1 LNDLRAPPDNLQPT
15 EILSNYALR
24 DLYFFAKYILGYWWL
39 TDPVHLEFADEIQRD
54 INLSLFLLPRGHC
67 KTILFTIADS
77 IRQYLLHPTEP
88 IAIVCDALK
97 RSVKK
102 TRAIKWHF
110 ESNPTLL
117 GLYRELYRNP
127 KKESPKWTDE
137 EMVLPGHDGRQ
148 EPSIMATSVENQPI
162 GLHFPRIKGD
172 DLVTPEGVTTRDQM
186 DKLKTG
192 YGLLRSSILQV
203 GGNIQIAGTIYD
215 DGDLHC
221 EMERS
226 GAYRTY
232 KRPTP
237 YDPESGAY
245 VPPDSLK
252 PKVALW
258 PAQFSIKRLLEIK
271 SDPLVGEYTY
281 SCQYGLDPA
290 PEDKSAFYQL
300 SWFGRYSPAMLR
312 EWISERIQVYATAD
326 LAISEKE
333 TACFTALI
341 IWGVT
346 LKGEIAILHVRR
358 GHWDG
363 LVIAQELIR
372 VQRHHRPL
380 MWGIETENI
389 ARTIGP
395 FLAKMQREEQVYLN
409 IEDFVPHFDKV
420 ARSRSI
426 QARTKQGLVYLP
438 ERGTEQPDWLADF
451 EHEIRRFP
459 RAATKD
465 QADSF
470 GVIGLLL
477 DRILKP
483 VSKEQE
489 METKMRDRYI
499 PLDDTLGF

>member
-1 LNDLRAPPDNLQPT
+1 MAFSEPQNGVNPT
-15 EILSNYALR
+15 EVAGEFALH
-24 DLYFFAKYILGYWWL
+24 DLFFFAKYILGYWWL
-39 TDPVHLEFADEIQRD
+39 TDQFHGEVTEEIQKD
-54 INLSLFLLPRGHC
+54 ISLSLFLLPRGHC
-67 KTILFTIADS
+67 KTISFTIADA
-77 IRQYLLHPTEP
+77 IRQYLLNPSEP
-88 IAIVCDALK
+88 IGVVCDALK

-110 ESNPTLL
+110 ENNTRLL
-117 GLYRELYRNP
+117 GLYPQLYRNP
-127 KKESPKWTDE
+127 RKESPKWTDE

-148 EPSIMATSVENQPI
+148 EPSIMATSVENQPT
-162 GLHFPRIKGD
+162 GLHFPRIKCD

-203 GGNIQIAGTIYD
+203 GGNLQIAGTIYD

-226 GAYRTY
+226 GAYRVY

-237 YDPESGAY
+237 HDPNDVTKY
-245 VPPDSLK
+245 VPPDSAS

-258 PAQFSIKRLLEIK
+258 PEQFSIERLIEIK
-271 SDPLVGEYTY
+271 SDPMVGDFTF

-300 SWFGRYSPAMLR
+300 SWFGRYSPGKLR
-312 EWISERIQVYATAD
+312 DWISERLQIYATAD

-346 LKGEIAILHVRR
+346 LAGEIAILHVRR

-372 VQRHHRPL
+372 VQCYHRPL

-389 ARTIGP
+389 SRTIGP
-395 FLAKMQREEQVYLN
+395 FLTKMQREEQVYLN
-409 IEDFVPHFDKV
+409 IEDFIPHNDKV

-426 QARTKQGLVYLP
+426 QARTKQGLVFLP
-438 ERGTEQPDWLADF
+438 
-451 EHEIRRFP
+451 
-459 RAATKD
+459 
-465 QADSF
+465 
-470 GVIGLLL
+470 
-477 DRILKP
+477 
-483 VSKEQE
+483 
-489 METKMRDRYI
+489 
-499 PLDDTLGF
+499 

>member
-1 LNDLRAPPDNLQPT
+1 MDPPSGLQPT
-15 EILSNYALR
+15 EIAGEYGKN

-39 TDPVHLEFADEIQRD
+39 SDPIHWEFAAEVRKD
-54 INLSLFLLPRGHC
+54 ISLSLYLLPRGHC
-67 KTILFTIADS
+67 KTIIFTIADA
-77 IRQYLLHPTEP
+77 IRHYLINPSEP

-110 ESNPTLL
+110 EHNQILRACYPQ
-117 GLYRELYRNP
+117 LYGDP
-127 KKESPKWTDE
+127 KSESPKWTDE

-148 EPSIMATSVENQPI
+148 EPSIMATSVENQPT
-162 GLHFPRIKGD
+162 GLHFPRIKCD

-186 DKLKTG
+186 DKLREG

-203 GGNIQIAGTIYD
+203 GGNLQVCGTIYD

-226 GAYRTY
+226 GSYRTY
-232 KRPTP
+232 K
-237 YDPESGAY
+237 
-245 VPPDSLK
+245 K
-252 PKVALW
+252 PAITTDKEGKKVALW
-258 PAQFSIKRLLEIK
+258 PGQFSLDRLEEIRK
-271 SDPLVGEYTY
+271 DPMVGDYIF
-281 SCQYGLDPA
+281 SCQYLLDPA

-300 SWFGRYSPAMLR
+300 GWFGRYSSSMLR
-312 EWISERIQVYATAD
+312 QWISEGIQIYATAD

-395 FLAKMQREEQVYLN
+395 FLTKMQREEGVFLN
-409 IEDFVPHFDKV
+409 IEDFIPHKDKV

-438 ERGTEQPDWLADF
+438 ERGESQPEWLADF

-459 RAATKD
+459 RAVTKD

-483 VSKEQE
+483 
-489 METKMRDRYI
+489 ETKDQIEFRRQQDRYI
-499 PLDDTLGF
+499 PLDPVAGV